1 MKLKLVTITLALS
14 LNAIA
19 SADCVKDSITAAKN
33 AQKEAQS
40 IHFEWRDMGA
50 MIKKAEALANEGK
63 TIEAKEIADKVVA
76 QLDAIKMQAQLSKTA
91 GPTF

>member
-14 LNAIA
+14 LNAIV
-19 SADCVKDSITAAKN
+19 SADSVKDSITAAKN
-33 AQKEAQS
+33 AQKEAHS
-40 IHFEWRDMGA
+40 IGFEWRDMGA
-50 MIKKAEALANEGK
+50 MIKKAEVLANNGETK
-63 TIEAKEIADKVVA
+63 EAKKIADKVAA